1 MLIDH
6 NLISK
11 AKEKIGDKNAE
22 LIAEL
27 LHIEQ
32 YDADKQRGLCPFHAE
47 DTPSF
52 IYNPKTYSFHCF
64 GCGINADLID
74 AYVKSG
80 FTYIGAVQK
89 LFEHAKIKYAFGQ
102 LGVKTQQEYRYPH
115 DEEDDDKSKV
125 YEYLKK
131 RKISPATVDY
141 AGIRQDEHGNIV
153 FRFFDTN
160 DVLTMVKYRPARKVE
175 HGENKMWCQKNAD
188 TAPLLFNMN
197 RVNTDSPL
205 MICEGEI
212 DCLSAIEAGWTN
224 AVSVPLGAKNTQW
237 IQHNWD
243 WLQQFSTIILCGDN
257 DEPGRQMIKDVSY
270 RLGSWRTKIADVPE
284 TFTKLDGSTVAVKD
298 LNEVL
303 YYYGKEKVL
312 DILVHAKDSPVE
324 SVIDFADIKDIDL
337 DEIDGIYTGIKQFDV
352 EMLRLFYGTFN
363 ILTGVN
369 GCVDCDTEYFNGE
382 QWKKISDY
390 SSGEKVLQYNHDGT
404 AKLVI
409 PEVYHKYPADWFYHL
424 HSDYGVEQCVSPE
437 HNLVYLTSK
446 GHLQKKNVQ
455 EWIAVHENTAHGF
468 SGKFIT
474 TFNYSGNGIGLT
486 DDEIR
491 LMCAVICDGHF
502 PRDNNRCRINIKKR
516 QKQLRLRTLL
526 EKAGVAYTVHHYNQ
540 NDLAFETFIF
550 DAPIRTKVF
559 GADWYQCSK
568 QQLAIIS
575 DEILHWDGHISEKR
589 SSFSTCEKENA
600 DFVQFVFSACGFRSV
615 VSSNNRIGKRHSNER
630 YAYKSIEYTVSKTT
644 SIHPSLVNTKEKIN
658 IPLVKAKD
666 GYKYCFTV
674 PSGML
679 VLRRNGRIN
688 ITGNSGKSSFL
699 SQLVCQCL
707 EQGRDAWMYSKE
719 LPNYMA
725 KNWINYILAGA
736 RNVNAF
742 VSERGAVYYKVKNEA
757 KQRIDAFYKGRL
769 YIYKD
774 GWPNT
779 IEDIEQSMEDSARKF
794 GSRLFIIDNLTAINL
809 HASDDSKWEKQ
820 VDFINYLI
828 DFAQKYNVVVILVIH
843 PKKIETMR
851 RLTKFDVA
859 GLGSIVDLA
868 HRTFSLYRVTPQDK
882 EGIKKKNGTGYYKE
896 PIQYDVL
903 LDVLK
908 DRLRGRENLSIGLFY
923 DKASR
928 RFYTNPEEYDIQ
940 YSWDK
945 NKYKDALP
953 YPHEDDTKEVFGEVK
968 NKA

>member
-6 NLISK
+6 TLISK

-64 GCGINADLID
+64 GCGVNADLID

-80 FTYIGAVQK
+80 LTYIGAVQK

-102 LGVKTQQEYRYPH
+102 QGVKTQQEYRYPH
-115 DEEDDDKSKV
+115 DEKEDDKSKV

-284 TFTKLDGSTVAVKD
+284 TFTKPDGSTVAVKD

-324 SVIDFADIKDIDL
+324 SVVDFTDIKEIDL
-337 DEIDGIYTGIKQFDV
+337 DEIDGIYTGIKQFDI

-369 GCVDCDTEYFNGE
+369 G
-382 QWKKISDY
+382 
-390 SSGEKVLQYNHDGT
+390 
-404 AKLVI
+404 
-409 PEVYHKYPADWFYHL
+409 
-424 HSDYGVEQCVSPE
+424 
-437 HNLVYLTSK
+437 
-446 GHLQKKNVQ
+446 
-455 EWIAVHENTAHGF
+455 
-468 SGKFIT
+468 
-474 TFNYSGNGIGLT
+474 
-486 DDEIR
+486 
-491 LMCAVICDGHF
+491 
-502 PRDNNRCRINIKKR
+502 
-516 QKQLRLRTLL
+516 
-526 EKAGVAYTVHHYNQ
+526 
-540 NDLAFETFIF
+540 
-550 DAPIRTKVF
+550 
-559 GADWYQCSK
+559 
-568 QQLAIIS
+568 
-575 DEILHWDGHISEKR
+575 
-589 SSFSTCEKENA
+589 
-600 DFVQFVFSACGFRSV
+600 
-615 VSSNNRIGKRHSNER
+615 
-630 YAYKSIEYTVSKTT
+630 
-644 SIHPSLVNTKEKIN
+644 
-658 IPLVKAKD
+658 
-666 GYKYCFTV
+666 
-674 PSGML
+674 
-679 VLRRNGRIN
+679 
-688 ITGNSGKSSFL
+688 SGKSSFL

-757 KQRIDAFYKGRL
+757 KQKIDTFYKGRL

-868 HRTFSLYRVTPQDK
+868 HRTFSLYRVTPSDK
-882 EGIKKKNGTGYYKE
+882 EGVKKKNGVGYYKD

-908 DRLRGRENLSIGLFY
+908 DRLRGRENLTIGLYY

-928 RFYTNPEEYDIQ
+928 RFYTNPEEYDFQ
-940 YSWDK
+940 YAWDK
-945 NKYKDALP
+945 SKYTEKLP
-953 YPHEDDTKEVFGEVK
+953 YPHEDDAKEVFGEVK
-968 NKA
+968 NGSA